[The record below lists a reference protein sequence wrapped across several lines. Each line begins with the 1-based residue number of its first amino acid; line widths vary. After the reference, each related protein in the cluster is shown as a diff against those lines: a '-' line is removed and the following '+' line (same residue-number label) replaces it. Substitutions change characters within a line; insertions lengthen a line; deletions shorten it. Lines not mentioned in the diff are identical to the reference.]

1 MLRPSL
7 WRKLSYNSSTVLR
20 GVVSHS
26 TDHSV
31 TAYSLTTVSSVCRG
45 LLGTLHAVFWM
56 PIMLHSF
63 IYFVMTCLNNF
74 EFNPLRFF
82 SVSTAYFFFLSLRT
96 SFVMCFAIYI
106 YIYQEQTIKQSW
118 WMHKSFVERSPVIS
132 QVLKTEQNMGFSEKS
147 KMGKISFNLAIC
159 DCHRVLT
166 AYNSLSCISTL
177 PNQLYSWMPKF
188 LGMIFYHIILHW
200 SQHGWMKCNFS
211 KSRLKHFSPSDKLQK
226 KQPAKNYY

>member
-1 MLRPSL
+1 
-7 WRKLSYNSSTVLR
+7 
-20 GVVSHS
+20 
-26 TDHSV
+26 
-31 TAYSLTTVSSVCRG
+31 
-45 LLGTLHAVFWM
+45 
-56 PIMLHSF
+56 MLHSF

-74 EFNPLRFF
+74 EFNPLCFF
-82 SVSTAYFFFLSLRT
+82 SVSTAYFFFFR
-96 SFVMCFAIYI
+96 FVHLLWCVLQYI

-147 KMGKISFNLAIC
+147 KMGKISFNLAMC

>member
-1 MLRPSL
+1 MKGYLLCVCVCLCVRTDRAFLENWTQYKIYKKKHKLLRPSL
-7 WRKLSYNSSTVLR
+7 WRKLSFNSSTVLR

-106 YIYQEQTIKQSW
+106 YIRNKLS
-118 WMHKSFVERSPVIS
+118 
-132 QVLKTEQNMGFSEKS
+132 N
-147 KMGKISFNLAIC
+147 NL
-159 DCHRVLT
+159 DG
-166 AYNSLSCISTL
+166 CINHL
-177 PNQLYSWMPKF
+177 WKDHL
-188 LGMIFYHIILHW
+188 
-200 SQHGWMKCNFS
+200 
-211 KSRLKHFSPSDKLQK
+211 
-226 KQPAKNYY
+226 

>member
-7 WRKLSYNSSTVLR
+7 WRKLSFNSSTVHR

-31 TAYSLTTVSSVCRG
+31 TAYLLTTVSSVCRG
-45 LLGTLHAVFWM
+45 LLGTLHADFWM

-118 WMHKSFVERSPVIS
+118 WMHKSFVERSPVIY
-132 QVLKTEQNMGFSEKS
+132 QVIKTEQIMGFSEKIQN
-147 KMGKISFNLAIC
+147 GE
-159 DCHRVLT
+159 D
-166 AYNSLSCISTL
+166 
-177 PNQLYSWMPKF
+177 
-188 LGMIFYHIILHW
+188 
-200 SQHGWMKCNFS
+200 
-211 KSRLKHFSPSDKLQK
+211 
-226 KQPAKNYY
+226 

>member
-31 TAYSLTTVSSVCRG
+31 TAYLLTTVSSVCRG

-82 SVSTAYFFFLSLRT
+82 FCIHCILFF
-96 SFVMCFAIYI
+96 SFASYIFCDVFCNIYI
-106 YIYQEQTIKQSW
+106 YIRNKLS
-118 WMHKSFVERSPVIS
+118 
-132 QVLKTEQNMGFSEKS
+132 N
-147 KMGKISFNLAIC
+147 NL
-159 DCHRVLT
+159 DG
-166 AYNSLSCISTL
+166 CINHL
-177 PNQLYSWMPKF
+177 WKDHL
-188 LGMIFYHIILHW
+188 
-200 SQHGWMKCNFS
+200 
-211 KSRLKHFSPSDKLQK
+211 
-226 KQPAKNYY
+226 

>member
-7 WRKLSYNSSTVLR
+7 WRKLSFNSSTVLR

-106 YIYQEQTIKQSW
+106 YIRNKLSNNLDGCINHLWKD
-118 WMHKSFVERSPVIS
+118 HPVIY
-132 QVLKTEQNMGFSEKS
+132 QVIKTEQNMGFSEKS
-147 KMGKISFNLAIC
+147 KMGKISFNLAMC